1 MSAYIFSSHHIHRNP
16 TMQPIVRWHV
26 TEVSIRKI
34 SARRERW
41 RIKTRR
47 AKCRRGDLAG
57 DFSANFDCTSAN
69 RSALG
74 IGHWAERS
82 YCETGTWAT
91 VTRAAG
97 RSSPRT
103 IWSCR
108 QLYLRESVDPA
119 RVTLSAHRRG
129 AARARHAPRV
139 PRQVHRGAPRRRQPP
154 HHPLL
159 DHAPA
164 KVVFYVT
171 RPLWGVSHAVTIG
184 IGHITIEYRTHPC
197 G

>member
-41 RIKTRR
+41 RIKKRR

-97 RSSPRT
+97 RSSRRRGQFDLAANCIFASLLTLPGWRWTRT
-103 IWSCR
+103 GAALRAPATRRASPDKFIVGRRDADSRRATRCWTMR
-108 QLYLRESVDPA
+108 QRKSSFTWLDLCEVW
-119 RVTLSAHRRG
+119 VTLLRLG
-129 AARARHAPRV
+129 
-139 PRQVHRGAPRRRQPP
+139 
-154 HHPLL
+154 
-159 DHAPA
+159 
-164 KVVFYVT
+164 
-171 RPLWGVSHAVTIG
+171 
-184 IGHITIEYRTHPC
+184 
-197 G
+197 